1 HMERGLTMLKTRR
14 SKMQKIIAQAKDFV
28 RDENGITALEYGL
41 LAGLITVLLIASMK
55 IIGTGLQTV
64 FQDIASAV

>member
-1 HMERGLTMLKTRR
+1 M
-14 SKMQKIIAQAKDFV
+14 AQAKDFV

-55 IIGTGLQTV
+55 IIGTGLQAMFEEV
-64 FQDIASAV
+64 ASLV

>member
-1 HMERGLTMLKTRR
+1 
-14 SKMQKIIAQAKDFV
+14 MQKIIAQAKDFV

-64 FQDIASAV
+64 FQDVASAV